1 MAQTL
6 AIRGHY
12 YNGNKVISLLTNLGG
27 NNTKGYDGSKI
38 DYFYYINSRGEIDC
52 ILQDDMLITQWETHT
67 LLSFSEEYGNNPPQR
82 FYYNENID
90 KGKILNQEFNEIYN
104 LISDV
109 NNMVD
114 MFYAERILYNK
125 DIDANS
131 DIFSQ
136 VSKLQMMMSEVK
148 CLSHDIAEYF
158 TWDN

>member
-1 MAQTL
+1 MVQTL

-12 YNGNKVISLLTNLGG
+12 YSGDKVIALLAGLGG
-27 NNTKGYDGSKI
+27 NNTKGYDGSKF

-52 ILQDDMLITQWETHT
+52 ILQDDMLNTQWETHT

-114 MFYAERILYNK
+114 MFYAEHILYNK

-148 CLSHDIAEYF
+148 CLSHEIAEYF

>member
-1 MAQTL
+1 
-6 AIRGHY
+6 
-12 YNGNKVISLLTNLGG
+12 
-27 NNTKGYDGSKI
+27 
-38 DYFYYINSRGEIDC
+38 
-52 ILQDDMLITQWETHT
+52 MLITQWETHT

-82 FYYNENID
+82 FYYNENTD

-125 DIDANS
+125 DIDVNS

-158 TWDN
+158 TWDNYKYISNNLEI